1 VVAAFIDE
9 HRDRFG
15 VEPICR
21 VLTEH
26 GCKIAPSTYYAHKS
40 RPPSARAVRDAE
52 LVAKIREVFFDRSK
66 GRGVSGARKIWRLLR
81 RDGVQVARCTVERL
95 MRHEGLQGA
104 VRGRKVVTTRPDE
117 AALRPPD
124 LVNREFT
131 ATRPN
136 QLWVVDFTYCPTWSG
151 MGSPRSSPTCTPAGS
166 SAGAPRP
173 GCPPS
178 YPSTRSR
185 WPCGSANVP
194 ADQLVK
200 GWCITATPAR
210 NTPQSATPSG

>member
-1 VVAAFIDE
+1 MVATFIDE

-26 GCKIAPSTYYAHKS
+26 GAGIAPSTYYAHQT
-40 RPPSARAVRDAE
+40 RQPSARAVRDAE
-52 LVAKIREVFFDRSK
+52 LVAKIREVFFDRAK

-81 RDGVQVARCTVERL
+81 RDGVAVTRCTVERL

-117 AALRPPD
+117 AAARPPD

-136 QLWVVDFTYCPTWSG
+136 QLWVVDFT
-151 MGSPRSSPTCTPAGS
+151 
-166 SAGAPRP
+166 
-173 GCPPS
+173 
-178 YPSTRSR
+178 
-185 WPCGSANVP
+185 
-194 ADQLVK
+194 
-200 GWCITATPAR
+200 
-210 NTPQSATPSG
+210 